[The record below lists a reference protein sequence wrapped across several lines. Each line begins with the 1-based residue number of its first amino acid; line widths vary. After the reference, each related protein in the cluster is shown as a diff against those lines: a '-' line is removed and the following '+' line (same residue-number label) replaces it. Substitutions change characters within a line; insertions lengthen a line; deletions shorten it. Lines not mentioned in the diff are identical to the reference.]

1 MISALSMLLVK
12 TIVLLKF
19 TILNLILLDESG
31 ILLVD
36 QFMETMARLPKEVD
50 NLYDGGWTWVG

>member
-1 MISALSMLLVK
+1 MLLVK